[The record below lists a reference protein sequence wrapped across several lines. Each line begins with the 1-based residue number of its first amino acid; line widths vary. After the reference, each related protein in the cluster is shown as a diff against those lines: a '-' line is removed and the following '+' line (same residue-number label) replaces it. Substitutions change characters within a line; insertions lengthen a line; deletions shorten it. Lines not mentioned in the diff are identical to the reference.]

1 MPKRPRSRNSSPPWG
16 ADPPGRGEWLR
27 SAPAR
32 TLLTAALTIPLI
44 LGGAFVAVGRL
55 HSSAADSVEHPAS
68 TATDEQTKAEVVE
81 QARSIVAI
89 ARLQQTTAGYLL
101 MSCKNRDDPP
111 YQGAV
116 YLTFTLP
123 ADARPDTYYSGVAA
137 AMVARGWNAG
147 LPANQYL
154 FGKSLS
160 KDGVS
165 AIIYQDSNSPDSAN
179 RGVARIYGRCRDMT
193 DHRNDPTGW
202 TDITDQ
208 LG

>member
-1 MPKRPRSRNSSPPWG
+1 MTKRPGSRNSSPRWG
-16 ADPPGRGEWLR
+16 ADSAGRGEWLR
-27 SAPAR
+27 SPPAR

-44 LGGAFVAVGRL
+44 LAGAIVAVSRL
-55 HSSAADSVEHPAS
+55 HSSAADSVEHPAR

-89 ARLQQTTAGYLL
+89 ARLQRVTAGYLL

-123 ADARPDTYYSGVAA
+123 ADAHPDAYFASVAA
-137 AMVARGWNAG
+137 AMVARGWSAG

-160 KDGVS
+160 KDGIS
-165 AIIYQDSNSPDSAN
+165 AIVYQDSDSPDAGN
-179 RGVARIYGRCRDMT
+179 HGIARIYGRCRDTT

>member
-1 MPKRPRSRNSSPPWG
+1 MLG
-16 ADPPGRGEWLR
+16 A
-27 SAPAR
+27 
-32 TLLTAALTIPLI
+32 
-44 LGGAFVAVGRL
+44 AFVAIGRL
-55 HSSAADSVEHPAS
+55 HSSPRDSVEHPAR
-68 TATDEQTKAEVVE
+68 TATDAQTKAEVVE

-89 ARLQQTTAGYLL
+89 ARLQRPTAGYLL

-116 YLTFTLP
+116 YLTFALP
-123 ADARPDTYYSGVAA
+123 ADARPDAYFSNIATALVS
-137 AMVARGWNAG
+137 RGWSAG

-160 KDGVS
+160 KDGIN
-165 AIIYQDSNSPDSAN
+165 AIVYQDNNSSDSAN
-179 RGVARIYGRCRDMT
+179 HGIARIYGRCGDMT

-208 LG
+208 MG